1 MVRADSHVAAKIVEV
16 NNESGTDLNTS
27 GLSPANVGSSSG
39 VSWLSNTPSD
49 RSS

>member
-1 MVRADSHVAAKIVEV
+1 MVRADSHVAAK
-16 NNESGTDLNTS
+16 NESGTDLNTS
-27 GLSPANVGSSSG
+27 GLSPTNVGSSSV